1 MRLMIALLQLVLP
14 NLQNSFRSLEEPKA
28 ENTLLRHQANVL
40 RRRYSGKVRL
50 GSAERFLL
58 VYLCKL
64 FPALLRAIIIVKPE
78 TVISWHRAG
87 YRAWWRWK
95 SRGSAE
101 RPTIEL
107 ELRDIIRQMCR
118 DNPLWGAP
126 RIHGEL
132 MMLGFS
138 VAQSTVSKYMV
149 KRRGRPSQGWR
160 TFLRNHRDGIVS
172 VDLLTA
178 PTIGFEWLYAF
189 VILRHL
195 RREIVRIAVTKHP
208 TAEWLARQITEA
220 FPWETAPAI
229 LVRDNDRVFGD
240 IFQRRVRTMGTR
252 DHPISPRSPWQNGC
266 VERVIGSIRREYL
279 DHVIVIGEGH
289 LQRVLDTYADYYNSA
304 RTHLSLDK
312 NAPRYRAIEC
322 HGSIHARPVL
332 AGLHHHYARI
342 K

>member
-1 MRLMIALLQLVLP
+1 
-14 NLQNSFRSLEEPKA
+14 
-28 ENTLLRHQANVL
+28 
-40 RRRYSGKVRL
+40 
-50 GSAERFLL
+50 
-58 VYLCKL
+58 
-64 FPALLRAIIIVKPE
+64 
-78 TVISWHRAG
+78 
-87 YRAWWRWK
+87 
-95 SRGSAE
+95 
-101 RPTIEL
+101 
-107 ELRDIIRQMCR
+107 MCR
-118 DNPLWGAP
+118 ENPLWGAP

-160 TFLRNHRDGIVS
+160 TFMRNHRDGIVS
-172 VDLLTA
+172 VDLLTT
-178 PTIGFEWLYAF
+178 PTIAFERLYAF

-220 FPWETAPAI
+220 FPWDTAPAI

-240 IFQRRVRTMGTR
+240 IFQRRVKAMGIR
-252 DHPISPRSPWQNGC
+252 DHLISPRSPWQNGY
-266 VERVIGSIRREYL
+266 VERVIGSIRRECL
-279 DHVIVIGEGH
+279 DHVIVFGEAH
-289 LQRVLDTYADYYNSA
+289 LQRVLDAYADYYNSA

-322 HGSIHARPVL
+322 HGSIYSRPVL